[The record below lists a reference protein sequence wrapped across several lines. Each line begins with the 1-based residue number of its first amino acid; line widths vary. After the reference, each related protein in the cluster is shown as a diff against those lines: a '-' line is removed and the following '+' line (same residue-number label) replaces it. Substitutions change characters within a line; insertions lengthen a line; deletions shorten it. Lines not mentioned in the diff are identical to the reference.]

1 MGECEIRNEELEVG
15 WRHKIRFVAVRG
27 LYMIFRGWL
36 DGHIKYL

>member
-15 WRHKIRFVAVRG
+15 WGISPWIIYDFQ
-27 LYMIFRGWL
+27 GWL